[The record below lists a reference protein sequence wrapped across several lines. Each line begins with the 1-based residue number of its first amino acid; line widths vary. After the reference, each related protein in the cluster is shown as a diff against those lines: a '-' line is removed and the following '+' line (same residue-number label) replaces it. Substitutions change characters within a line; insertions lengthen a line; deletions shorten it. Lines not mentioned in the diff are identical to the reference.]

1 MAGMFNTYLAG
12 FTLVCF
18 VLGLL
23 VSHPKTS
30 VNMNAMFPKLSG
42 ENAYSLMALLG
53 TNIIVHSFYTHSSVV
68 QVSSNISSP
77 CLVIIAR
84 WHISR
89 YIWCALNWFF
99 FHSFSA
105 YLICLGVVYHV
116 LIEMSYAQ
124 VQRRFLVPTLG
135 SPVPWSLFLYS
146 FILFWDF
153 SCELYSAELSGRW
166 IKKRNGHSLSRGS
179 TVNEWGLCLP
189 SLLIRLVLSSLAF
202 LVYIRAES
210 NCQNYKK

>member
-116 LIEMSYAQ
+116 LIEMSYTQ
-124 VQRRFLVPTLG
+124 VQRRFPVLTLG
-135 SPVPWSLFLYS
+135 SLLHDHFFSIVLSFSGIFLVNYILLSSAADESKNAMAIHFQEAVQLMNEVCVSLLFLS
-146 FILFWDF
+146 
-153 SCELYSAELSGRW
+153 
-166 IKKRNGHSLSRGS
+166 
-179 TVNEWGLCLP
+179 V
-189 SLLIRLVLSSLAF
+189 
-202 LVYIRAES
+202 
-210 NCQNYKK
+210 

>member
-1 MAGMFNTYLAG
+1 MFNTYLAG

-84 WHISR
+84 
-89 YIWCALNWFF
+89 
-99 FHSFSA
+99 
-105 YLICLGVVYHV
+105 
-116 LIEMSYAQ
+116 
-124 VQRRFLVPTLG
+124 
-135 SPVPWSLFLYS
+135 
-146 FILFWDF
+146 
-153 SCELYSAELSGRW
+153 
-166 IKKRNGHSLSRGS
+166 
-179 TVNEWGLCLP
+179 
-189 SLLIRLVLSSLAF
+189 
-202 LVYIRAES
+202 
-210 NCQNYKK
+210 